1 MVEMI
6 LKYPILEYCF
16 HLFLFPLKGHNV
28 TEVAHDCVIA
38 LKNWFQGR
46 GIRNSFDTWHGRFIR
61 DTLPLALQDLWC
73 LFNVLT
79 INEHVMKVLVYC
91 LHSMIGTKGVAKEM
105 KKICSGPRRD
115 EGVKW
120 FTELSDKGIE
130 NQCLKFTCW
139 DQEGFV
145 MEREHSFPK
154 VSC

>member
-46 GIRNSFDTWHGRFIR
+46 GVRNSFDTWHGRFIR
-61 DTLPLALQDLWC
+61 DTLPLALQALWC

-91 LHSMIGTKGVAKEM
+91 LDSMIGTKGVAKEM
-105 KKICSGPRRD
+105 KKICSGPRCD

-120 FTELSDKGIE
+120 FTELSDKGI
-130 NQCLKFTCW
+130 
-139 DQEGFV
+139 
-145 MEREHSFPK
+145 
-154 VSC
+154 